1 MRALKYKLGRSALEN
16 IYFAFV
22 RPLFGYGCVVWDNA
36 PRHEYLFNGMEKIQ
50 AARIITGTNN
60 YAQKT
65 YFTKKQVGKNCPKD
79 GNITA

>member
-36 PRHEYLFNGMEKIQ
+36 P
-50 AARIITGTNN
+50 
-60 YAQKT
+60 
-65 YFTKKQVGKNCPKD
+65 
-79 GNITA
+79 